1 MSQFEIWRG
10 CKSVR
15 RNLGAFLGRADH
27 CNDGPVVADSAACRS
42 VAVVVAVVVRS
53 DVRDDCDLVD
63 DRIPQ
68 MAQGKLT
75 TKFQTETLPDDGYQ
89 FTRAE
94 HAGYRIRSGRD
105 RAHARS
111 GSSPAR

>member
-1 MSQFEIWRG
+1 M
-10 CKSVR
+10 R

-27 CNDGPVVADSAACRS
+27 RNDGPVVADSAACRS

-75 TKFQTETLPDDGYQ
+75 TKFQTETLPDLADLIRDDGP
-89 FTRAE
+89 T
-94 HAGYRIRSGRD
+94 GYPLGLLCHLRLR
-105 RAHARS
+105 
-111 GSSPAR
+111 